1 MEEENKIDQF
11 FRQGLDSPDIPFK
24 EMDWQKM
31 EAQLDQQDKKRIFPM
46 WLFTASGIAAALALF
61 VFWYFAESRGGQKL
75 RKNQELTI
83 NTPINPRKQPGT
95 RQTIENQNAA
105 KPTTIKPS
113 LTKAVPMLTNTLTK
127 ETRQNESAP
136 NIKTEQVQSLAL
148 INDSAL
154 NIPFETAKMAGI
166 ALIDPEKIT
175 VQELQH
181 IRKAMEDKSK
191 PGLFKNQGLT
201 LSFIAAPDIS
211 VTKMSTPSKLS
222 SNFGVLLNYNLT
234 TRLSVT
240 SGLIYSK
247 KRYNYTGFGQQN
259 NTANA
264 YPWDVNADCD
274 VLDIP
279 VNVNYRLLN
288 HKKYAISLNAG
299 ASSYVMLKEKYQFR
313 PSNPAS
319 TQNPRSIEI
328 NNENQYLFG
337 VANIGVS
344 FNREISRGLSIGVQ
358 PFIKLP
364 LTGIGYGNARLR
376 STGVSFSLNM
386 GLFPNK

>member
-24 EMDWQKM
+24 EMDWEKM
-31 EAQLDQQDKKRIFPM
+31 EAKLDQQDKKRIFPM

-61 VFWYFAESRGGQKL
+61 AFWYFAESRGVQKI
-75 RKNQELTI
+75 RKNPELTI
-83 NTPINPRKQPGT
+83 NTPRKSRQQPGT
-95 RQTIENQNAA
+95 RQTIEKQNTA

-113 LTKAVPMLTNTLTK
+113 LTKAVPLLTNTLIK
-127 ETRQNESAP
+127 ETLQNESAK
-136 NIKTEQVQSLAL
+136 NIKTEQVQLLAL
-148 INDSAL
+148 NNDSAL
-154 NIPFETAKMAGI
+154 HPPFETAKMASI

-175 VQELQH
+175 VQELLH
-181 IRKAMEDKSK
+181 IRKAIEDKSK

-211 VTKMSTPSKLS
+211 VTKMSKPSKLS
-222 SNFGVLLNYNLT
+222 SNLGILANYNLT

-240 SGLIYSK
+240 SGLIYSR

-259 NTANA
+259 NAAA
-264 YPWDVNADCD
+264 YPWDVNADCN

-279 VNVNYRLLN
+279 VNVNYRLLD
-288 HKKYAISLNAG
+288 HKKYSISLNAG

-376 STGVSFSLNM
+376 STGVSFSLNL